1 MKSSLTTKGQTT
13 VPKEVRDFLK
23 LKPGSNIKWFVN
35 PLGHVE
41 IRPVLPVAAL
51 KGILKYSGPPVS
63 IEDMDPANFGRL
75 RSRQKATHSK

>member
-23 LKPGSNIKWFVN
+23 LKPGSSIKWFFH

-41 IRPVLPVAAL
+41 IRPIVPISAL
-51 KGILKYSGPPVS
+51 KGVLKYSGPPVS
-63 IEDMDPANFGRL
+63 IEDMDPANFGRI
-75 RSRQKATHSK
+75 RAKHRVARTK

>member
-1 MKSSLTTKGQTT
+1 MRSSITAKGQTT

-23 LKPGSNIKWFVN
+23 LKSGSGIKWFFH

-41 IRPVLPVAAL
+41 IRPILPVSAL
-51 KGILKYSGPPVS
+51 RGMLKYSGPPVS

-75 RSRQKATHSK
+75 RTKRRIASSK

>member
-35 PLGHVE
+35 LFGHVE
-41 IRPVLPVAAL
+41 IRPTIPITAL
-51 KGILKYSGPPVS
+51 KGMLKYSGPPIS
-63 IEDMDPANFGRL
+63 IEDMDPANFGRI
-75 RSRQKATHSK
+75 RAKRKVSKTK